1 MIKFGISKG
10 EIVSGIIQL
19 VGAIALSAAGA
30 AVATMIDKK
39 GEPAAIEAEGTD
51 STDDSTEVEE

>member
-39 GEPAAIEAEGTD
+39 GEPAAIETDGTD